1 MFKIST
7 ITLSIVMM
15 LGASAEAQTQTQVP
29 ADSRS
34 TRPTFRVNVVNRTT
48 RAVSYR
54 HRSGA
59 TKINFQ
65 GTNLMP
71 AAAGQAKVESK
82 RGALEIE
89 AEFSG
94 LDRPT
99 SFGNEYLT
107 YVLWAI
113 SPEGRQVNIGEVL
126 VGDNHR
132 SKLDVTTDLQAFA
145 LIVTAEPYYA
155 VRRPS
160 NLVVLENA
168 IRSDTVGGT
177 EDVDA
182 KYELID
188 RGGYTPTGFKFD
200 PLVLN
205 AKLPLEFFEARNAV
219 RIAQSA
225 GSEKYSTTSYQNAVR
240 QMDEADAMATGK
252 HKNKKSLIALSR
264 QVVQTAE
271 DAREIAVKN
280 IDEEDA
286 ETARR
291 DGLDR
296 EASSKNRADEES
308 RRRRH
313 AEATTADAVRERNEA
328 NQQNLDAQAT
338 AQQATDA
345 QANAE
350 RDRNNAKQLQL
361 VAEADSDRNRAAA
374 AASDTQLQ
382 QAVRDREELRAR
394 LLQQF
399 NLILETRDTA
409 RGLVVNMSDV
419 LFDSG
424 RYTLRP
430 LAREKLA
437 KISGIVLGYPSLKL
451 AVEGN
456 TDSVGSEMFN
466 QHLSEQRAEGVRT
479 YLTQQGVPESSTT
492 STGFGKTR
500 PVASNDTSE
509 GRQQNRRVE
518 LVVSGEVIGTKIS
531 LNLQPIAVVTSPQ

>member
-1 MFKIST
+1 MFKISC
-7 ITLSIVMM
+7 ITLAVAIA
-15 LGASAEAQTQTQVP
+15 LGASAQAQAQTQAP
-29 ADSRS
+29 ADSGN
-34 TRPTFRVNVVNRTT
+34 PTPTYRINVVSRTT

-59 TKINFQ
+59 TKINFR
-65 GTNLMP
+65 GTDLMP
-71 AAAGQAKVESK
+71 AAAGEAKVESK
-82 RGALEIE
+82 RGALEVE
-89 AEFSG
+89 VEFSG

-113 SPEGRQVNIGEVL
+113 SPEGRPVNIGEVL

-160 NLVVLENA
+160 NLVVLENE
-168 IRSDTVGGT
+168 IRSDTVGAT
-177 EDVDA
+177 EVVDA
-182 KYELID
+182 KFELID
-188 RGGYTPTGFKFD
+188 RGGYIPTGYKFD
-200 PLVLN
+200 PVILN
-205 AKLPLEFFEARNAV
+205 AKLPLEFFEARNAL

-225 GSEKYSTTSYQNAVR
+225 GAERYASSSYEKAVK
-240 QMDEADAMATGK
+240 QMNEADALATGK
-252 HKNKKSLIALSR
+252 HENKKTLVALSR
-264 QVVQTAE
+264 ETVQTAE
-271 DAREIAVKN
+271 DAREIAVKH
-280 IDEEDA
+280 IDEERA
-286 ETARR
+286 EGERNA
-291 DGLDR
+291 GAGR
-296 EASSKNRADEES
+296 EANAKARANEES
-308 RRRRH
+308 QRRLS
-313 AEATTADAVRERNEA
+313 AEAATADAQA
-328 NQQNLDAQAT
+328 NARQA
-338 AQQATDA
+338 AGA

-350 RDRNNAKQLQL
+350 RDRNDAQKKQQA
-361 VAEADSDRNRAAA
+361 AELDSDLNRAAA
-374 AASDTQLQ
+374 ANSNAQLKD
-382 QAVRDREELRAR
+382 AVRDREELRAR

-424 RYTLRP
+424 KFTLRP

-437 KISGIVLGYPSLKL
+437 KISGIVLAYPTLKL

-456 TDSVGSEMFN
+456 TDSVGTELFN
-466 QHLSEQRAEGVRT
+466 QDLSEKRAEGVRT

-492 STGFGKTR
+492 ATGFGKTR
-500 PVASNDTSE
+500 PIASNDTSE

-518 LVVSGEVIGTKIS
+518 LIVSGEVIGTKIVS
-531 LNLQPIAVVTSPQ
+531 LSLQPVAAVTSPQ